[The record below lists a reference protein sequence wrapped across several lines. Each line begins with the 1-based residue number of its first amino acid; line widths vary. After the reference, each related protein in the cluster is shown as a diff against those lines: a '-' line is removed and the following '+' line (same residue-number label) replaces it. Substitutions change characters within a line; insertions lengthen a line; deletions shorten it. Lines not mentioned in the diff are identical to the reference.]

1 MKALLNQKLDD
12 IKNYKKLHLQVYH
25 VLEEFFKKHLE
36 LIFLRFDFDLVVQ
49 IIEKLLLPG
58 IREEAFE
65 IKSCALLTID
75 CLNEFIYNNLKKPS
89 KKQPTMAQ
97 NV

>member
-1 MKALLNQKLDD
+1 MTLQSLLNQKLDD
-12 IKNYKKLHLQVYH
+12 IKVYKKLHLLAYH

-36 LIFLRFDFDLVVQ
+36 LIFLRFDFDLVMR
-49 IIEKLLLPG
+49 IIDQLLIPG

-65 IKSCALLTID
+65 IKSSALLTID

-89 KKQPTMAQ
+89 KK
-97 NV
+97 